1 MSVFSMSA
9 ATKSPF
15 QNLKQT
21 TRIVRV
27 GINMMMKFN
36 HQLLQSP
43 DSGSINMTL
52 FLKEI
57 KIKAKEPCVLY
68 LKFTQIGPLGPS
80 YDSSCKR
87 PTAEWDEENMYG
99 FSPLVTNLFY
109 FRCIIND

>member
-1 MSVFSMSA
+1 
-9 ATKSPF
+9 
-15 QNLKQT
+15 
-21 TRIVRV
+21 
-27 GINMMMKFN
+27 MMMKFN
-36 HQLLQSP
+36 YQLLQSP

-109 FRCIIND
+109 I